1 MYAGLPGRGT
11 AGGLLADARA
21 HASDDPRAVAAI
33 GSAGAQDPG
42 LTGAQAAERAGLA
55 LRLARQAGDPLLISA
70 AYDAVTA
77 GLMTEG
83 DIHGAAAT
91 AAERVSMLPPLGRD
105 PRVAFELK
113 DALHTAIFTGVAA
126 GQITGGLD
134 HAEQHY
140 GLPFL
145 REERDLGCEDLIAP
159 AALAGQG
166 DRTLTL
172 GHQWHRGWEH
182 AGRPVAVG
190 RSLAPAAV
198 AMVHGLRGDD
208 AARAGWLGILAA
220 VRGVAEHDAV
230 RGSGCGEVFE
240 AIVLLD
246 RGEAHAALDL
256 LTTSTGGA
264 SWRTTLWHQWTAA
277 LRAEAAVLAQTPGA
291 ADLVAEAESAA
302 GRNPVAT
309 ALARRAGALFRGD
322 ADGVLGT
329 AAAFAQAGYPYQQAR
344 TLALAGCRRRPEMT
358 ICR

>member
-1 MYAGLPGRGT
+1 MYAGLPAAST

-21 HASDDPRAVAAI
+21 RAGDDPRAAAAI

-42 LTGAQAAERAGLA
+42 LTGAQAAERAGRA

-126 GQITGGLD
+126 GQVARSLD
-134 HAEQHY
+134 HAERHY

-145 REERDLGCEDLIAP
+145 REERYLGSEDLIAP

-166 DRTLTL
+166 DRALAL
-172 GHQWHRGWEH
+172 GHQWRRGWEH

-190 RSLAPAAV
+190 RSMAPAAI
-198 AMVHGLRGDD
+198 AMVYGLRGDD
-208 AARAGWLGILAA
+208 AARAGWLAILAA
-220 VRGVAEHDAV
+220 VRGVAEDEAV

-256 LTTSTGGA
+256 LTAATAGDS
-264 SWRTTLWHQWTAA
+264 SWRTRLWHQWMAA
-277 LRAEAAVLAQTPGA
+277 LRAEAAVLARTPGRGRPRRRGGGRGRPQPGRGRPRP
-291 ADLVAEAESAA
+291 A
-302 GRNPVAT
+302 GRGSAPRRRR
-309 ALARRAGALFRGD
+309 RRARHRRRLRPGALP
-322 ADGVLGT
+322 LP
-329 AAAFAQAGYPYQQAR
+329 AGPHPR
-344 TLALAGCRRRPEMT
+344 PGRRPPL
-358 ICR
+358 IFIA